1 MTPLRLANLSLLIL
15 FPIAWVAPLMRA
27 GLLPLFGLSEI
38 SVLSGIVSL
47 WDKDIPLALV
57 VIFFALIAPITKVIA
72 LEGLLSGR
80 LPARV
85 KPWLFRLGRLA
96 MADVFLVAIYI
107 TLAKGI
113 GVGRVEVGWGLYLFT
128 FCVLASLGLSIF
140 AAKEQETA

>member
-1 MTPLRLANLSLLIL
+1 MTPLRLANLALLIL

>member
-80 LPARV
+80 LPARM

-128 FCVLASLGLSIF
+128 FCVLTSLGLSIF

>member
-80 LPARV
+80 LPARM

>member
-38 SVLSGIVSL
+38 SVLSGIVSF

-80 LPARV
+80 LPARM

>member
-1 MTPLRLANLSLLIL
+1 MTPLRLANLSLLLL

-80 LPARV
+80 LPARM

>member
-38 SVLSGIVSL
+38 SVLSGIMSL